1 MSDEEQAI
9 DIENTLKLLECVG
22 SINIEKYAP
31 PKNDEDAFIEPFK
44 KEISARPIVTKKKK
58 KTLSRKRKKVEKI
71 IEEDPYYEQPFFS
84 NEMYTETG
92 SANGMEESKFSYF
105 LACL

>member
-58 KTLSRKRKKVEKI
+58 KTLSRKRKRVEMREQKENKCCDQNQDDAVNNDLEMVFVLYNITI
-71 IEEDPYYEQPFFS
+71 I
-84 NEMYTETG
+84 
-92 SANGMEESKFSYF
+92 
-105 LACL
+105 